1 MVEHVEDAE
10 DAALHV
16 PVYLNNIKKRVNIMY
31 KIIQNFGNLNDMAMV
46 VANMSIAIVGD
57 SDDLSTVD
65 ILKEKINS
73 IMVGISDTEK
83 ELIKL
88 DAFQGIFI
96 TIFQTNRA
104 TAKSRLNTI
113 MDRLFGDMSFYP
125 FEAMWEIHE
134 RFAVLSNNHAN
145 IEQIGAL
152 RNISSNTIPSE
163 SILGY
168 LIKRELLNL
177 LMRTTVFIENIE
189 LVRGLVNEINAISEN
204 IKNHAN
210 SLGGEVFFY
219 GGNERVI
226 EV

>member
-1 MVEHVEDAE
+1 
-10 DAALHV
+10 
-16 PVYLNNIKKRVNIMY
+16 MY

-46 VANMSIAIVGD
+46 IANMSIAIVGD
-57 SDDLSTVD
+57 TDDLSTVD
-65 ILKEKINS
+65 ILKEKINN

-83 ELIKL
+83 ELVKL

-96 TIFQTNRA
+96 TVFQTNRA
-104 TAKSRLNTI
+104 NAKSKLSTI
-113 MDRLFGDMSFYP
+113 MNRLFADMNFYA
-125 FEAMWEIHE
+125 FETMWEIHE
-134 RFAVLSNNHAN
+134 RFAILSNNHAN
-145 IEQIGAL
+145 IEQINAL
-152 RNISSNTIPSE
+152 RDISSNTIPSE

-189 LVRGLVNEINAISEN
+189 LVRSLVNEINTISDN
-204 IKNHAN
+204 IKNNAN